1 MYYRFGTTTSI
12 NCGNA
17 VSANTRHIYDV
28 SDNVYLDG
36 TLIKTT
42 TNTYTY
48 NSSQSNIL
56 IFKAA
61 RSNYYSDYKLHDFKL
76 YDGDTLVRH
85 LLPCTYL
92 GEPGMWDTVENKFY
106 RNQGT
111 G

>member
-1 MYYRFGTTTSI
+1 
-12 NCGNA
+12 
-17 VSANTRHIYDV
+17 VSVNTRHIYDV

-48 NSSQSNIL
+48 NSSQSTIL

-61 RSNYYSDYKLHDFKL
+61 RSNYYSNYKLHDFEL

-111 G
+111 GQFTLGNKITLK